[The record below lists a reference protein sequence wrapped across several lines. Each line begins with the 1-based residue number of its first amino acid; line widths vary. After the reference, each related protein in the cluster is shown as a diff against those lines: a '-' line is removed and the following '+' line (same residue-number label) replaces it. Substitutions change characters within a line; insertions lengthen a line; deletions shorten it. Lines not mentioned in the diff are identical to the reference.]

1 MQRHFDAFA
10 PDPANHVALS
20 PLSFL
25 DRAAVVYAEDPAI
38 AYGDMRR
45 TWAQTARRIRR
56 VAAGLR
62 MRGIKLGDTVA
73 VLSPNIPE
81 LFELHYAVPMAGGVL
96 AAINIRLEPETIGYI
111 LDHSDCRIV
120 ICDSALRST
129 LNAAFKTLKRPL
141 PVIDIIDPNGP
152 EPEESDNPNYEDLTR
167 PSPLPAGSYLPADE
181 WQAIALNY
189 TSGTSGRPKGVVYH
203 HRGAYLMAMGTVAA
217 WEVPQRLS
225 YLSVV
230 PMFHCNGWCHPW
242 MMAIVGGQTSFV
254 RDLDP
259 ARMFDTIARERVTHL
274 GAAPVVLQMLAESD
288 TAPTEPFDPPIHT
301 MTAGAPPP
309 PAILERTA
317 AMGMEV
323 MHVYG
328 LTETYGH
335 ITQCLPKPAWST
347 MPPAE
352 QAEHRARQGIA
363 FPMVEEIAVIDQE
376 TGQPVPPDGE
386 TQGEIAI
393 RANTVMKGYY
403 KNAEASA
410 EALKDGWF
418 WSGDAAVVHPDGYVQ
433 IRDRLKDVIISGG
446 ENVSSVEV
454 EAMLYR
460 HPDVQTAAVVAKPD
474 PKWGEVPCAFVELRD
489 GASATE
495 DDIIAFCRDHLA
507 GFKTPKTVLF
517 TEIPKTAT
525 GKVQK
530 FVLRARAQD
539 LS

>member
-1 MQRHFDAFA
+1 MHRHFDAFA

-25 DRAAVVYAEDPAI
+25 DRATVVYGDDPAI
-38 AYGDMRR
+38 CYGDMRR
-45 TWAQTARRIRR
+45 SWAETADRIRR
-56 VAAGLR
+56 VAGGLKAQ
-62 MRGIKLGDTVA
+62 GIGLGDTVA
-73 VLSPNIPE
+73 VLCPNIPE

-96 AAINIRLEPETIGYI
+96 SAINIRLEPETIGYI
-111 LDHSDCRIV
+111 LDHSDCQLV
-120 ICDSALRST
+120 ICDTALRPA
-129 LNAAFKTLKRPL
+129 LNEAFETFGPAV
-141 PVIDIIDPNGP
+141 PVVEIVDPNGP
-152 EPEESDNPNYEDLTR
+152 APKGSGDPTYEDLAAHDA
-167 PSPLPAGSYLPADE
+167 LPTGSYMPADE

-242 MMAIVGGQTSFV
+242 MMALVGGKTSFV

-259 ARMFDTIARERVTHL
+259 ARMFDTIAAERVTHL

-288 TAPTEPFDPPIHT
+288 AAPATPFDPPIHA

-335 ITQCLPKPAWST
+335 ITQCLPQPAWSA
-347 MPPAE
+347 MPASE

-363 FPMVEEIAVIDQE
+363 FPMVEDIAVIDTE

-393 RANTVMKGYY
+393 RANTVMKG
-403 KNAEASA
+403 
-410 EALKDGWF
+410 
-418 WSGDAAVVHPDGYVQ
+418 
-433 IRDRLKDVIISGG
+433 
-446 ENVSSVEV
+446 
-454 EAMLYR
+454 
-460 HPDVQTAAVVAKPD
+460 VA
-474 PKWGEVPCAFVELRD
+474 G
-489 GASATE
+489 
-495 DDIIAFCRDHLA
+495 
-507 GFKTPKTVLF
+507 
-517 TEIPKTAT
+517 
-525 GKVQK
+525 
-530 FVLRARAQD
+530 
-539 LS
+539 

>member
-10 PDPANHVALS
+10 PDAANHVALS

-25 DRAAVVYAEDPAI
+25 DRAAVVYADDPAI
-38 AYGDMRR
+38 AYGETRR
-45 TWAQTARRIRR
+45 GWAETAERIRR
-56 VAAGLR
+56 VAAGLKA
-62 MRGIKLGDTVA
+62 RGIGLGDTVA

-96 AAINIRLEPETIGYI
+96 SAINIRLEPETIGYI
-111 LDHSDCRIV
+111 LDHSDCKLV
-120 ICDSALRST
+120 ICDAALRPA
-129 LNAAFKTLKRPL
+129 LDAAMAGMDRAL
-141 PVIDIIDPNGP
+141 PVIEIVDAMGP
-152 EPEESDNPNYEDLTR
+152 APQGSGAPTYEDLAGTTA
-167 PSPLPAGSYLPADE
+167 LPTGSYLPADE

-242 MMAIVGGQTSFV
+242 MMAIVGGQTNFV

-288 TAPTEPFDPPIHT
+288 AAPAQPFDPPIHT

-335 ITQCLPKPAWST
+335 ITQCLPKPAWT
-347 MPPAE
+347 DLPPAA
-352 QAEHRARQGIA
+352 QAEQRARQGIA
-363 FPMVEEIAVIDQE
+363 FPMVEEIAVIDTE
-376 TGQPVPPDGE
+376 TGAPVPPDGE

-489 GASATE
+489 GASASE
-495 DDIIAFCRDHLA
+495 DDIIAFCREHLA